1 MTKIQAS
8 IAMASGRRF
17 KDTKGN
23 IYQWSDDDVCET
35 PFRLLVEE
43 KGHSQENLLYN
54 WCKFDLENEM
64 TEIFEIPD
72 LATDT
77 KVLVTNDKDSS
88 SWLPRHSRGWTN
100 NGDIVTF
107 DDGRTSYTATPKST
121 TTHWKYWK
129 IDEGKY
135 EGRTSQGLKK
145 EL

>member
-23 IYQWSDDDVCET
+23 IYQWSDDDACES

-43 KGHSQENLLYN
+43 NGYSQGNLLYN
-54 WCKFDLENEM
+54 WCKFDWENEM

-72 LATDT
+72 LAIDT
-77 KVLVTNDKDSS
+77 KVLISDWCGRPDK
-88 SWLPRHSRGWTN
+88 WIRRYFRGWTN
-100 NGDIVTF
+100 NGDMVTF
-107 DDGRTSYTATPKST
+107 DDGATSYTSKEGCFSY
-121 TTHWKYWK
+121 WKCWK

-135 EGRTSQGLKK
+135 EGRNSQGLKK